1 VNRWRGAALE
11 RALETLDIR
20 AIARLTGK
28 RDSRRLPRITQR
40 VKSTLSAQVRK
51 IMAERRIDKT
61 YRGWFPGAACCRLT
75 ELQWYKTAPLQHLQ
89 PATRVQFGLGAVLQH
104 LANPTPLVEHED
116 DFDASGEVLGGRC
129 RSVSEKM

>member
-1 VNRWRGAALE
+1 ME

-61 YRGWFPGAACCRLT
+61 HRGWFPGAACCRLT
-75 ELQWYKTAPLQHLQ
+75 ELQWYKAAPLQHLQ
-89 PATRVQFGLGAVLQH
+89 PRACGVQFGLGAVLQH

-116 DFDASGEVLGGRC
+116 DFDASGEVLAGRC
-129 RSVSEKM
+129 RSVSETM